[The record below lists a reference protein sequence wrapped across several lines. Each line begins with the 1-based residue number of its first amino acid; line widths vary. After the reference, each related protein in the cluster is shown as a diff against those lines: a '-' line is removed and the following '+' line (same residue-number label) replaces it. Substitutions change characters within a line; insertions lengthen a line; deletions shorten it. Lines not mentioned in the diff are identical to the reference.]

1 MLFRSDYKGS
11 SFSEL
16 LDVEF
21 PHLRVESR
29 LPQVLASPGHSQA
42 PQPAP
47 PGIPHGTTVLALK
60 YGGGVIVAGDRL
72 ATEGYRV
79 ASRDLQKVYTTDAHS
94 LIAIAGAAGPCIE
107 MAKLLRIE
115 LEHYEKIEGEPL
127 ELEGK
132 ANKLAQMIRAN
143 LPAAMQGL
151 VVVPIFAGYDPR
163 RRVGRLWKYDVA
175 GGRYEESEYES
186 TGSGSLYARESLKK
200 SWRKDVS
207 REQGLEMAV
216 QALMD
221 AADEDR
227 GTGGIDVQRGIYPTI
242 SVCSATGIEEVQAE
256 EVARV
261 HGAILDRRRGAA

>member
-1 MLFRSDYKGS
+1 MFFRAKYQGS
-11 SFSEL
+11 SFTEM
-16 LDVEF
+16 LDVEH
-21 PHLRVESR
+21 PHLRIESR
-29 LPQVLASPGHSQA
+29 LAALGLAPGAASA
-42 PQPAP
+42 A
-47 PGIPHGTTVLALK
+47 GLSIPHGTTVLALK
-60 YGGGVIVAGDRL
+60 YEGGVIVAGDRL

-79 ASRDLQKVYTTDAHS
+79 ASRALQKVYATDAHS

-107 MAKLLRIE
+107 MAKLLRVE

-127 ELEGK
+127 ELDGK

-175 GGRYEESEYES
+175 GGRYEETEYDS

-200 SWRKDVS
+200 SWRPGAS
-207 REQGLEMAV
+207 RADALRMAV
-216 QALMD
+216 EALTD

-227 GTGGIDVQRGIYPTI
+227 GTGGVDVQRGIYPTLN
-242 SVCSATGIEEVQAE
+242 VCSEQGIEEVAAAE
-256 EVARV
+256 TAEIHR
-261 HGAILDRRRGAA
+261 GILASRGESR